1 MHALVIVL
9 HLIACFSLVLIVL
22 LQSGKGQNM
31 GSMFGGGGG
40 GGSQTLFGS
49 SGASSFLTKATT
61 AVAVVFMLTSLT
73 LAYVSKSDQES
84 VISDY
89 LPATQQEEQQVPVD
103 NSDR

>member
-1 MHALVIVL
+1 MHALIIVL

-31 GSMFGGGGG
+31 GSMFGGG

-73 LAYVSKSDQES
+73 LAYVSKSGQES

-89 LPATQQEEQQVPVD
+89 LPATQQEEQQVPAD

>member
-1 MHALVIVL
+1 MHALIIVI

-31 GSMFGGGGG
+31 GSMFGGG

-73 LAYVSKSDQES
+73 LAYVSKSGQES

-89 LPATQQEEQQVPVD
+89 LPATQQEEQQVPAD
-103 NSDR
+103 PSDR

>member
-1 MHALVIVL
+1 MHALVIVI
-9 HLIACFSLVLIVL
+9 HLIACFSLILIVL

-31 GSMFGGGGG
+31 GSMFGGS
-40 GGSQTLFGS
+40 GSQTVFGS

-73 LAYVSKSDQES
+73 LAYVAKSGQES

-89 LPATQQEEQQVPVD
+89 LPPMQQEEQQVPAD
-103 NSDR
+103 NSGDR

>member
-1 MHALVIVL
+1 MHALVIVI

-31 GSMFGGGGG
+31 GSMFGGG

-73 LAYVSKSDQES
+73 LAYVSKSGQES

-89 LPATQQEEQQVPVD
+89 LPATQQEEQQVPAD
-103 NSDR
+103 PSDR

>member
-1 MHALVIVL
+1 MHALIIVI
-9 HLIACFSLVLIVL
+9 HLIACFSLILIVL

-31 GSMFGGGGG
+31 GSMFGGS
-40 GGSQTLFGS
+40 GSQTLFGS

-73 LAYVSKSDQES
+73 LAYVSKSGQES

-89 LPATQQEEQQVPVD
+89 LPATQQEEQQVPAD
-103 NSDR
+103 DSDDR

>member
-1 MHALVIVL
+1 MHALVIVI

-31 GSMFGGGGG
+31 GSMVGGG

-73 LAYVSKSDQES
+73 LAYVSKSGQES